1 MSKKLQ
7 AWLSGSLKYSLILG
21 GFLYLQNEVTHLRRE
36 FHGNT
41 NGIAQAQTRQSQELS
56 DARKLLH
63 SAVEDSNLQFSQAQK
78 SWEETTRV
86 KIQSEK
92 EELEQLIDTHAKRI
106 ATNLKDRIDEERNL
120 IEDTRSRAET
130 SAAMVQKLERAI
142 EQDPEPLKRR
152 MLYPTVQ
159 LRGNGT
165 VGSGVLVYSEP
176 QNLSGTGGG
185 LSAASNVTT
194 FVLTAHHVVLE
205 VLGSKV
211 AKGVL
216 EDIRI
221 LGENEVFDPEIY
233 SGEVVIADQDRDVA
247 LVRLRSTR
255 HFPYIAEMASR
266 EELRHID
273 IFTRAYAV
281 GCPLG
286 NRPFPT
292 VGEVSS
298 KTKVVGDQV
307 FWMLNAPTFFGNSG
321 GGIYH
326 ASTCQLI
333 GISSMIYTYGK
344 DSPTVVPH
352 MGLFVPLESIYGW
365 LESEGFSFVV
375 RKDPIPPSVL
385 ARLGSRRDAATPE
398 AAKARSSSSGAPEK
412 DSGKKSAR

>member
-1 MSKKLQ
+1 MSKTLK
-7 AWLSGSLKYSLILG
+7 AWLSGSLKYSLLLG
-21 GFLYLQNEVTHLRRE
+21 GFLYLQNEVTRVRHE

-41 NGIAQAQTRQSQELS
+41 NGIAEAQTRQSRELS
-56 DARKLLH
+56 EARKLLH
-63 SAVEDSNLQFSQAQK
+63 SAVEDSNLQVSQAQR
-78 SWEETTRV
+78 SWEEITRA
-86 KIQSEK
+86 KIQNEK
-92 EELEQLIDTHAKRI
+92 EQLEQLIDTHAKRI
-106 ATNLKDRIDEERNL
+106 ATSLKDRIDEERNL
-120 IEDTRSRAET
+120 IEDARSRAET
-130 SAAMVQKLERAI
+130 SAAMVQRLERAI

-165 VGSGVLVYSEP
+165 VGSGVLIYSEP

-205 VLGSKV
+205 VLGTKV
-211 AKGVL
+211 AKGIL

-221 LGENEVFDPEIY
+221 LGENEVFDPEIH
-233 SGEVVIADQDRDVA
+233 SGEVVISDQDRDVG
-247 LVRLRSTR
+247 LIRLRSNR
-255 HFPYIAEMASR
+255 HFPYIADLASP
-266 EELRHID
+266 ESLRRID

-333 GISSMIYTYGK
+333 GVSSMIYTYGK
-344 DSPTVVPH
+344 DTPTVVPH
-352 MGLFVPLESIYGW
+352 MGLFVPLESIYSW

-375 RKDPIPPSVL
+375 RKEPIPPAIL
-385 ARLGSRRDAATPE
+385 ARLAGRRE
-398 AAKARSSSSGAPEK
+398 AAASEKAKGRPTGPGTSEK
-412 DSGKKSAR
+412 ESGKKSSR